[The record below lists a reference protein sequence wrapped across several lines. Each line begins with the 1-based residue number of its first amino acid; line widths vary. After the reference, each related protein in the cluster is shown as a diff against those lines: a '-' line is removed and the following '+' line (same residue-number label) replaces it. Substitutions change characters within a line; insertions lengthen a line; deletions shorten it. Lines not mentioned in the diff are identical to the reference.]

1 MTSFAHHDIAL
12 NDLNFQ
18 QDYNILV
25 QRALYLVDRSVDRRS
40 LPASRIGLA
49 EVVATREG
57 EEGKVDIMAAYDLS
71 QIDPMVQALIA
82 AKAK

>member
-1 MTSFAHHDIAL
+1 MAFHDSTL
-12 NDLNFQ
+12 Q

-25 QRALYLVDRSVDRRS
+25 QRALYLIDRSVDRKS
-40 LPASRIGLA
+40 LPASRVSLA

-57 EEGKVDIMAAYDLS
+57 EEGKVDIMTAYDLS

-82 AKAK
+82 AKAKVEEEE